1 MAIGLAGVQCWPV
14 PVKALKCHDG
24 ARLVGR
30 LVRRLSRG
38 MPCSPARRCDPCQ
51 TCLLPPAGGDVVN
64 VLFAALLGG
73 FALGQAAPNMQ
84 YFMQASARLLLGSHV
99 PVP

>member
-1 MAIGLAGVQCWPV
+1 M
-14 PVKALKCHDG
+14 
-24 ARLVGR
+24 
-30 LVRRLSRG
+30 
-38 MPCSPARRCDPCQ
+38 
-51 TCLLPPAGGDVVN
+51 VN